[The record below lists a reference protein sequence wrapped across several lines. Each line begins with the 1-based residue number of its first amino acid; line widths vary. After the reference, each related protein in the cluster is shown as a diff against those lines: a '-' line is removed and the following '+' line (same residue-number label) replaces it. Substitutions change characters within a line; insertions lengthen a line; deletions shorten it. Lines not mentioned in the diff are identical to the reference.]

1 MKNKS
6 QKKKVAKILG
16 LDYLDFSF
24 TLNLTNDEAAELGF
38 DIDQF
43 NSNVDLESISKN
55 PALLDRISLS
65 SNSSLINSL
74 LYVNKTSKS
83 KTFIELAS
91 FNSFELKEEEKFFK
105 EIITYVTEHNF
116 IFISESAIFTPCRNV
131 PFNIK
136 INGTTV
142 KAFILGTGSVETQEE
157 KEQAEPAKREVNELL
172 SKLSSDFQQFDYLYI
187 DLNTILQVSETPGA
201 ITVEEISS
209 LLELVNSKFSS
220 IRIMINYP
228 NITNSLGQVTYNLLV
243 SIGQILSYTDFFLFE
258 KRESIILLN
267 LIHQMNNPNFK
278 EEKAKL
284 TDPQFEKLFISS
296 FITNRPK
303 SHKQAIFNDE
313 YTKLTII
320 EFSNSDSKQSTTS
333 FPTDLYPKVNHN
345 NQKLIEEYKKL
356 IALNKDLLKST
367 FYGTLVSRTV
377 SGYNHYSSL
386 QAAIEITQRILELL
400 KLELPFPLEPE
411 FYIVSTKK
419 ANQGVILNKKKE
431 ENFKLDCVNINKSK
445 LGIYNPL
452 TDNNLHSFFSSN
464 IIRKHLKN
472 SGFINTKGFI
482 LEDPEKKLKSTSP
495 CSDPDKN
502 KKLLIA
508 FKESE
513 AKHKISVR
521 NSLIVKSRQL
531 HDPSIKDLERQVK
544 IAEYSKEYNMLL
556 PSYDLKS
563 SKLKPIK
570 GYTTL
575 MTSKSGESSKVSNIL
590 IVN

>member
-1 MKNKS
+1 MKNKN

-24 TLNLTNDEAAELGF
+24 TLNLTSEEASELSF

-43 NSNVDLESISKN
+43 TNNIDLESISKN
-55 PALLDRISLS
+55 PAILDKITVS
-65 SNSSLINSL
+65 SNSSLVNNL

-91 FNSFELKEEEKFFK
+91 FNSFQLKEEEKFFK
-105 EIITYVTEHNF
+105 EVITYVTEHNF
-116 IFISESAIFTPCRNV
+116 IFISEGNAFTPCCNV

-136 INGTTV
+136 LNGLTAKT
-142 KAFILGTGSVETQEE
+142 FMLGTGSIESQE
-157 KEQAEPAKREVNELL
+157 KEEGKEQVEPPKREINELL
-172 SKLSSDFQQFDYLYI
+172 TKLSSDFQQFDYILI
-187 DLNTILQVSETPGA
+187 DLNSIIQVSDTPAA
-201 ITVEEISS
+201 IQIEEIAS
-209 LLELVNSKFSS
+209 LLETVNSKFNS
-220 IRIMINYP
+220 IRIIVSYP
-228 NITNSLGQVTYNLLV
+228 SITNSLGQVTYSLLA
-243 SIGQILSYTDFFLFE
+243 SIGQILCYTDFFLFE
-258 KRESIILLN
+258 KRESLVMLN

-284 TDPQFEKLFISS
+284 SDSQFEKLFTTS
-296 FITNRPK
+296 FETNRPK
-303 SHKQAIFNDE
+303 SQKQAIFNDE
-313 YTKLTII
+313 YTRLTII

-345 NQKLIEEYKKL
+345 NQKLIEEYKK
-356 IALNKDLLKST
+356 IITLNKDLLKST
-367 FYGTLVSRTV
+367 FYGTFVSRTV

-386 QAAIEITQRILELL
+386 QASIEITQRVLELL
-400 KLELPFPLEPE
+400 KLELPFPIEPE

-419 ANQGVILNKKKE
+419 ANQGVIVNKKKE

-445 LGIYNPL
+445 LSTYNPL

-495 CSDPDKN
+495 CSDPEKN

-508 FKESE
+508 VKESE
-513 AKHKISVR
+513 AKQKISVR

-575 MTSKSGESSKVSNIL
+575 MTSKSGESKVIN
-590 IVN
+590 